1 MDNQRFAQDA
11 YFVDAAEKKYTV
23 LKDEKVFFNAAKHIQ
38 FNFGIGL
45 APKETVSTWAKFPA
59 PPADVEKVTL
69 YLPGAPPFEDVAIGK

>member
-1 MDNQRFAQDA
+1 LKRF
-11 YFVDAAEKKYTV
+11 
-23 LKDEKVFFNAAKHIQ
+23 
-38 FNFGIGL
+38 GL